1 MLFSP
6 LLIVKEEKCSILHRT
21 CFYRSKS
28 AGDSGGLSPSTR
40 MHISMGTH
48 ARKHGALLSA
58 GESGVQCSH
67 WQVLM
72 EEKDEEWMGLRGKV
86 EGTRGG

>member
-6 LLIVKEEKCSILHRT
+6 LLIVYEEKGSILHRT
-21 CFYRSKS
+21 CFNGSKS

-40 MHISMGTH
+40 IHKRMGTH
-48 ARKHGALLSA
+48 ARKHGDLLSA
-58 GESGVQCSH
+58 GESGVQCPH
-67 WQVLM
+67 WQVLT
-72 EEKDEEWMGLRGKV
+72 EEKDEEWMGLRGRV